1 MAVRGDQNSGR
12 CRFSAILVPVQYHFL
27 RRLVYVFHGAENRY
41 QICTKSV
48 AVAEKSVQ
56 QRELFAILR

>member
-1 MAVRGDQNSGR
+1 MGR
-12 CRFSAILVPVQYHFL
+12 YHFSTILVPVQYHFL